1 MVEAGYKVG
10 VVRQMET
17 AALKAVST
25 NKSKAFERSL
35 CEVYTKATI
44 PVEDVDILGL
54 QHSSSPNTAVY
65 LLAVCEGAE
74 DASDGS
80 ILLGMMAVDT
90 ASGDMVY
97 DEWTDDSLR
106 TELESRV
113 RWLLSALSL
122 CREVA
127 LTLICAASCSRRSCC
142 FRRDC
147 QRRRIGC

>member
-17 AALKAVST
+17 AALKAVSN

-65 LLAVCEGAE
+65 LLAVCENLAGREA
-74 DASDGS
+74 DADV
-80 ILLGMMAVDT
+80 LVGMMAVDT

-97 DEWTDDSLR
+97 DEFRDNSLR
-106 TELESRV
+106 TELESRL
-113 RWLLSALSL
+113 R
-122 CREVA
+122 
-127 LTLICAASCSRRSCC
+127 
-142 FRRDC
+142 
-147 QRRRIGC
+147 

>member
-17 AALKAVST
+17 AALKAVSN

-44 PVEDVDILGL
+44 PVEDVDVLGI

-65 LLAVCEGAE
+65 LLAVCETSIGE
-74 DASDGS
+74 DGPDV
-80 ILLGMMAVDT
+80 LMGMMAVDT

-97 DEWTDDSLR
+97 DEWRDNGLR

-113 RWLLSALSL
+113 R
-122 CREVA
+122 
-127 LTLICAASCSRRSCC
+127 
-142 FRRDC
+142 
-147 QRRRIGC
+147 

>member
-54 QHSSSPNTAVY
+54 QHSSSSNTAVY
-65 LLAVCEGAE
+65 LLAVCEAE
-74 DASDGS
+74 SEGGESDGS
-80 ILLGMMAVDT
+80 VLIGMMAVDT

-97 DEWTDDSLR
+97 DEWQDDSLR
-106 TELESRV
+106 TELESRL
-113 RWLLSALSL
+113 RLK
-122 CREVA
+122 
-127 LTLICAASCSRRSCC
+127 
-142 FRRDC
+142 
-147 QRRRIGC
+147 

>member
-17 AALKAVST
+17 AALKAVSS
-25 NKSKAFERSL
+25 NKSKTFERSL

-65 LLAVCEGAE
+65 LLAICENV
-74 DASDGS
+74 DDSVPDGS
-80 ILLGMMAVDT
+80 ILIGMMAVDT

-97 DEWTDDSLR
+97 DEWIDDDIR
-106 TELESRV
+106 TELESRL
-113 RWLLSALSL
+113 R
-122 CREVA
+122 
-127 LTLICAASCSRRSCC
+127 
-142 FRRDC
+142 
-147 QRRRIGC
+147 

>member
-54 QHSSSPNTAVY
+54 QHSSSTNTAVY
-65 LLAVCEGAE
+65 LLAVCEADHGAG
-74 DASDGS
+74 AGSDGS
-80 ILLGMMAVDT
+80 VLMGMMAVDT

-97 DEWTDDSLR
+97 DEWQDDSLR
-106 TELESRV
+106 TELESRL
-113 RWLLSALSL
+113 RLEPLALPRAAVSI
-122 CREVA
+122 A
-127 LTLICAASCSRRSCC
+127 L
-142 FRRDC
+142 
-147 QRRRIGC
+147 